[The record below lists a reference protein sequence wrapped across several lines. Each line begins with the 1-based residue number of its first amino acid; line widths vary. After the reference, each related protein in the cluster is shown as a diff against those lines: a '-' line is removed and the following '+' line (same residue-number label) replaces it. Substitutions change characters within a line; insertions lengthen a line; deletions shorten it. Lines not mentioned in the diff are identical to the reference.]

1 LKLKN
6 ELADCLADFRSARRV
21 DLHSA
26 LAMPIGAISAV
37 VAKAL
42 IWLIAILTNLVFVPR
57 FAAASATTQ
66 ETNLGYS
73 EQTKA
78 PTPAV

>member
-1 LKLKN
+1 M
-6 ELADCLADFRSARRV
+6 
-21 DLHSA
+21 DLHSV

-42 IWLIAILTNLVFVPR
+42 IRLIAVMTNLFFAPR

-66 ETNLGYS
+66 ETHLGYS

-78 PTPAV
+78 TTPAV

>member
-6 ELADCLADFRSARRV
+6 ELADCLADFRSATRV

-42 IWLIAILTNLVFVPR
+42 IRLIAFMTNLFFAPR

-66 ETNLGYS
+66 ETHLGYS

-78 PTPAV
+78 TTPTV

>member
-1 LKLKN
+1 
-6 ELADCLADFRSARRV
+6 
-21 DLHSA
+21 
-26 LAMPIGAISAV
+26 MPIGAISAV

-42 IWLIAILTNLVFVPR
+42 IRLIAVMTNLFFAPR

-66 ETNLGYS
+66 ETDPGYA

-78 PTPAV
+78 TTPAV